1 MRIGVLTGGG
11 DCPGLNAA
19 IRAIAHRAWMLGDE
33 VHGFR
38 EGWAGLLGEGNSLLL
53 TGEEI
58 GGILHLGGTILGTSR
73 TNPARDE
80 GEMRQVEENLRRRG
94 IEGLITIGGDDTLS
108 VSAKLSERGFNVVG
122 VPKTIDN
129 DVWGTDY
136 CIGFDSAVDVVGEA
150 LDRLHTT
157 AESHRRV
164 MVVEV
169 MGRDA
174 GWLAISGGVGGGADL
189 IIIPEEPITLEKAVQ
204 HVQHRMESRRF
215 SIVVVAEG
223 AHVEGIASQ
232 TSSEVDQFGHPM
244 LATRGI
250 GTRLAEAIEA
260 RTGIEARVTVLGH
273 VQRGGSPSMF
283 DRVLATRMG
292 ATAVDYLHEGRR
304 GVITAIHGLEI
315 VPVPLA
321 DVIGRNRT
329 VDRRFFKL
337 VRQFSVAE
345 EHQIPAEAAREHLG
359 APPSRG

>member
-19 IRAIAHRAWMLGDE
+19 IRAIAHRAWMRGDE

-53 TGEEI
+53 TAEEVA
-58 GGILHLGGTILGTSR
+58 GILHLGGTILGSSR
-73 TNPARDE
+73 TNPARSED
-80 GEMRQVEENLRRRG
+80 EMRQVEHNLTARG
-94 IEGLITIGGDDTLS
+94 IDGLVTIGGDDTLS
-108 VSAKLSERGFNVVG
+108 VSATLSERGFAVVG

-136 CIGFDSAVDVVGEA
+136 CIGFDSAVDIVGEA

-174 GWLAISGGVGGGADL
+174 GWLALTGGVGGGADL
-189 IIIPEEPITLEKAVQ
+189 VIIPEEAITLDQVE
-204 HVQHRMESRRF
+204 HHIQHRMEVRGF

-223 AHVEGIASQ
+223 AHVEGID
-232 TSSEVDQFGHPM
+232 SSGAAGKVDQFGHAQ
-244 LATRGI
+244 LATRGV
-250 GTRLAEAIEA
+250 GTRLAEAIEE
-260 RTGIEARVTVLGH
+260 RTGAEARVTVLGH

-283 DRVLATRMG
+283 DRVLASRMG
-292 ATAVDYLHEGRR
+292 AAAVDFLHEGRT
-304 GVITAIHGLEI
+304 GVIAAAHGLDI
-315 VPVPLA
+315 VPVALSE
-321 DVIGRNRT
+321 VLGRNRT

-337 VRQFSVAE
+337 VRQFNIAE
-345 EHQIPAEAAREHLG
+345 EHDPSHALLGIDPNAASG
-359 APPSRG
+359 

>member
-19 IRAIAHRAWMLGDE
+19 IRAITYRAWMHGDE
-33 VHGFR
+33 VHGIR
-38 EGWAGLLGEGNSLLL
+38 EGWRGLLGEGNSYVL

-58 GGILHLGGTILGTSR
+58 SGILHLGGTILGSSR
-73 TNPARDE
+73 TNPGRSED
-80 GEMRQVEENLRRRG
+80 EMRQVEENLGRRG
-94 IEGLITIGGDDTLS
+94 IEGLVTIGGDDTLS
-108 VSAKLSERGFNVVG
+108 VSAKLSERGFAVVG

-136 CIGFDSAVDVVGEA
+136 CIGFTSAVDIVGEA

-157 AESHRRV
+157 AEAHRRV

-174 GWLAISGGVGGGADL
+174 GWLAMAGGIGGGADL
-189 IIIPEEPITLEKAVQ
+189 IIIPEEPISLDRVLR
-204 HVQHRMESRRF
+204 HVGRRMESSRF

-223 AHVEGIASQ
+223 AHVEGIDSGEAGGA
-232 TSSEVDQFGHPM
+232 VDQFGHAQ

-250 GTRLAEAIEA
+250 GTRLSEAIGERLKVEA
-260 RTGIEARVTVLGH
+260 RPTVLGH

-292 ATAVDYLHEGRR
+292 AAAVDYLHEGRA
-304 GVITAIHGLEI
+304 GVIAASQGLEI

-321 DVIGRNRT
+321 EVVGRNRQ
-329 VDRRFFKL
+329 VDRRFFRL
-337 VRQFSVAE
+337 VRQFVAAE
-345 EHQIPAEAAREHLG
+345 VREAAQAHG
-359 APPSRG
+359 DATHAAS